1 MKDYTELQKQIV
13 MLTSDLLPK
22 HLTEEEI
29 KKFKRYTQPK
39 GKLLTSRGL
48 KMLKVSDELK
58 EKLKEILSMKMQFGM
73 KLTEIN
79 QKGIEIVFSNEQE
92 FTKELRKYC
101 GNQSYVFTL
110 GKAEII
116 SNGVCYF
123 QTQEALQSDSAI
135 LIMQQ
140 PLNYYLNQK
149 QVVEKIQ
156 SNKLILVSKNYH
168 VQPSDILPP
177 RKQVFL
183 SGSRSFVALTDE
195 VYESLRKIMQQG
207 LGIVLGDA
215 SQGVDAVVAQF
226 LRQMQYPHVTVY
238 TLSARAGFKLD
249 NKWQVQRV
257 KVAQANITAQ
267 ERHMQK
273 DRQMGEVA
281 DWGLAIFDPIS
292 LNRYGNLQVSAG
304 TLRNT
309 IQLLL
314 RHKPV
319 KFFYTFE
326 QKLSVTNLKQLSDLE
341 EVLAR
346 FAQENLSTEEESAIY
361 QAKSVS
367 HTQPANQIKAERLMK
382 KYRELLRKERII
394 LNLTPEMTMSTVK
407 EDSQDSKPNK
417 RDDFEQLKL
426 F

>member
-13 MLTSDLLPK
+13 MLTSDLLPM
-22 HLTEEEI
+22 HLTEEES
-29 KKFKRYTQPK
+29 KLFKRYTHPK

-73 KLTEIN
+73 KLTELN

-101 GNQSYVFTL
+101 DNQSYVFTL
-110 GKAEII
+110 GKAEIL
-116 SNGVCYF
+116 SNGTCYF
-123 QTQEALQSDSAI
+123 QTHEALQSDFAI
-135 LIMQQ
+135 LIMQH
-140 PLNYYLNQK
+140 PLNHYLNQK
-149 QVVEKIQ
+149 KVVEKIQ

-168 VQPSDILPP
+168 VQASKILPP

-195 VYESLRKIMQQG
+195 VYESLKKIMQQG

-226 LRQMQYPHVTVY
+226 LRQMQYPYVTVY

-249 NKWQVQRV
+249 KRWKVQRI
-257 KVAQANITAQ
+257 KVAQENFTAQ

-326 QKLSVTNLKQLSDLE
+326 QQLRVANLKELSDLE

-346 FAQENLSTEEESAIY
+346 FAQENLSAEEASMIY

-382 KYRELLRKERII
+382 KYRELLIKEQKI
-394 LNLTPEMTMSTVK
+394 LNLTPERTVSTVK
-407 EDSQDSKPNK
+407 EDSQDKPNQH
-417 RDDFEQLKL
+417 DNFEQLKL

>member
-1 MKDYTELQKQIV
+1 MQELSSIPKQ
-13 MLTSDLLPK
+13 S
-22 HLTEEEI
+22 E
-29 KKFKRYTQPK
+29 
-39 GKLLTSRGL
+39 
-48 KMLKVSDELK
+48 
-58 EKLKEILSMKMQFGM
+58 
-73 KLTEIN
+73 
-79 QKGIEIVFSNEQE
+79 
-92 FTKELRKYC
+92 
-101 GNQSYVFTL
+101 
-110 GKAEII
+110 
-116 SNGVCYF
+116 
-123 QTQEALQSDSAI
+123 
-135 LIMQQ
+135 
-140 PLNYYLNQK
+140 
-149 QVVEKIQ
+149 
-156 SNKLILVSKNYH
+156 
-168 VQPSDILPP
+168 
-177 RKQVFL
+177 KQVFL

-226 LRQMQYPHVTVY
+226 LRQMQYPYVTVY

-249 NKWQVQRV
+249 KRWQVRRI
-257 KVAQANITAQ
+257 KVAQGNFTAQ

-319 KFFYTFE
+319 KFFYIFE
-326 QKLSVTNLKQLSDLE
+326 QQLSVTNLKQLSDLE

-346 FAQENLSTEEESAIY
+346 FAQEHLSTEEASMIY
-361 QAKSVS
+361 EAKSVS

-382 KYRELLRKERII
+382 KYQELLRKERKI
-394 LNLTPEMTMSTVK
+394 LNITPENAADVVN
-407 EDSQDSKPNK
+407 EERPASQLNQK
-417 RDDFEQLKL
+417 DDFEQLKL

>member
-1 MKDYTELQKQIV
+1 MQELSSIPKQ
-13 MLTSDLLPK
+13 S
-22 HLTEEEI
+22 E
-29 KKFKRYTQPK
+29 
-39 GKLLTSRGL
+39 
-48 KMLKVSDELK
+48 
-58 EKLKEILSMKMQFGM
+58 
-73 KLTEIN
+73 
-79 QKGIEIVFSNEQE
+79 
-92 FTKELRKYC
+92 
-101 GNQSYVFTL
+101 
-110 GKAEII
+110 
-116 SNGVCYF
+116 
-123 QTQEALQSDSAI
+123 
-135 LIMQQ
+135 
-140 PLNYYLNQK
+140 
-149 QVVEKIQ
+149 
-156 SNKLILVSKNYH
+156 
-168 VQPSDILPP
+168 
-177 RKQVFL
+177 KQVFL

-195 VYESLRKIMQQG
+195 VYESLKKIMQQG

-226 LRQMQYPHVTVY
+226 LRQMQYPYVTVY

-249 NKWQVQRV
+249 KRWQVQRI
-257 KVAQANITAQ
+257 KVAQENFTAQ

-326 QKLSVTNLKQLSDLE
+326 QQLSVTNLKQLSNLE

-346 FAQENLSTEEESAIY
+346 FAQENLSAEEASMVYE
-361 QAKSVS
+361 AKSVS
-367 HTQPANQIKAERLMK
+367 HTQPANQIKAKRLMK
-382 KYRELLRKERII
+382 KYQELLQKERKI
-394 LNLTPEMTMSTVK
+394 LNLTPENAADVVN
-407 EDSQDSKPNK
+407 EERPASQLNQK
-417 RDDFEQLKL
+417 DDFEQLKL

>member
-1 MKDYTELQKQIV
+1 MLELSSIPKQ
-13 MLTSDLLPK
+13 S
-22 HLTEEEI
+22 E
-29 KKFKRYTQPK
+29 
-39 GKLLTSRGL
+39 
-48 KMLKVSDELK
+48 
-58 EKLKEILSMKMQFGM
+58 
-73 KLTEIN
+73 
-79 QKGIEIVFSNEQE
+79 
-92 FTKELRKYC
+92 
-101 GNQSYVFTL
+101 
-110 GKAEII
+110 
-116 SNGVCYF
+116 
-123 QTQEALQSDSAI
+123 
-135 LIMQQ
+135 
-140 PLNYYLNQK
+140 
-149 QVVEKIQ
+149 
-156 SNKLILVSKNYH
+156 
-168 VQPSDILPP
+168 
-177 RKQVFL
+177 KQVFL

-226 LRQMQYPHVTVY
+226 LRQMQYPYVTVY

-249 NKWQVQRV
+249 KRWQVRRI
-257 KVAQANITAQ
+257 KVAQGNFTAQ

-319 KFFYTFE
+319 KFFYIFE
-326 QKLSVTNLKQLSDLE
+326 QQLSVTNLKQLSDLE

-346 FAQENLSTEEESAIY
+346 FAQEHLSAEEEAAIY
-361 QAKSVS
+361 EAKSVS

-382 KYRELLRKERII
+382 KYQELLRKERKI
-394 LNLTPEMTMSTVK
+394 LNLTPENAVDVVN
-407 EDSQDSKPNK
+407 EERPASQLNQK
-417 RDDFEQLKL
+417 DDFEQLKL

>member
-1 MKDYTELQKQIV
+1 MQELSSIPKQ
-13 MLTSDLLPK
+13 S
-22 HLTEEEI
+22 E
-29 KKFKRYTQPK
+29 
-39 GKLLTSRGL
+39 
-48 KMLKVSDELK
+48 
-58 EKLKEILSMKMQFGM
+58 
-73 KLTEIN
+73 
-79 QKGIEIVFSNEQE
+79 
-92 FTKELRKYC
+92 
-101 GNQSYVFTL
+101 
-110 GKAEII
+110 
-116 SNGVCYF
+116 
-123 QTQEALQSDSAI
+123 
-135 LIMQQ
+135 
-140 PLNYYLNQK
+140 
-149 QVVEKIQ
+149 
-156 SNKLILVSKNYH
+156 
-168 VQPSDILPP
+168 
-177 RKQVFL
+177 KQVFL

-195 VYESLRKIMQQG
+195 VYESLKKIMQQG

-226 LRQMQYPHVTVY
+226 LRQMQYPYVAVY

-249 NKWQVQRV
+249 KRWQVQRI
-257 KVAQANITAQ
+257 KVAQENFTAQ

-326 QKLSVTNLKQLSDLE
+326 QQLRVANLKQLSDLE

-346 FAQENLSTEEESAIY
+346 FAQENLSAEEASMIY
-361 QAKSVS
+361 EAKSVN

-382 KYRELLRKERII
+382 KYRELLIKEQKI
-394 LNLTPEMTMSTVK
+394 LNLTPERTVSTVK
-407 EDSQDSKPNK
+407 EDSQDSKPNQHE
-417 RDDFEQLKL
+417 DFEQLKL